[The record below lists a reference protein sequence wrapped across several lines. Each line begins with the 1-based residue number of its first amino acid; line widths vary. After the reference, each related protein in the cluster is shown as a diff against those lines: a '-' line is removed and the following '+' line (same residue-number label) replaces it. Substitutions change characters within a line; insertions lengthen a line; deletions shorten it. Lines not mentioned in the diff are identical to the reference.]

1 MTIKRS
7 GKWLLEI
14 SFPTEDPS
22 PPEMQA
28 FYDSLSKTANDHWFY
43 QEYGVAGANK
53 GFRQIGFEDL
63 TSLQVKHI
71 SSRAKKFLPKVK
83 VKKRRWIGD

>member
-1 MTIKRS
+1 MPGRKGS
-7 GKWLLEI
+7 KWLLEV

-22 PPEMQA
+22 PPEMKQ

-43 QEYGVAGANK
+43 QEYGVSGPNQ
-53 GFRQIGFEDL
+53 GRRQIGFQDL
-63 TSLQVKHI
+63 TTLQVKHI
-71 SSRAKKFLPKVK
+71 RSRAKKYLSGVQ